1 MRDIPEKFKG
11 VSFFLQ
17 RVFFSGSRSPN
28 QDLFG
33 LQLEILSTS
42 LGLDQSSPDFQ
53 CSTSTEFG
61 NFLIIFQLLIGND
74 LETRE
79 ITAVIKLDETES
91 LGSPAGS
98 HPTPEVD
105 FPVEK
110 TLSEICDSIGFRLT
124 DCHFESVSDGG
135 TKNGK
140 KCITSSHSNE
150 KKA

>member
-1 MRDIPEKFKG
+1 MCDVPEKFKG

-91 LGSPAGS
+91 LRSPAGPY
-98 HPTPEVD
+98 PTPEVD
-105 FPVEK
+105 FLVEK

-135 TKNGK
+135 VKNGK
-140 KCITSSHSNE
+140 KWITSSHSNE

>member
-1 MRDIPEKFKG
+1 MCDVPEKFKG

-33 LQLEILSTS
+33 LHLEILSTS

-61 NFLIIFQLLIGND
+61 NFLIIFQFLIGND

-91 LGSPAGS
+91 LGSPAGPY
-98 HPTPEVD
+98 PTPEVD
-105 FPVEK
+105 FLIEK
-110 TLSEICDSIGFRLT
+110 TLS
-124 DCHFESVSDGG
+124 
-135 TKNGK
+135 
-140 KCITSSHSNE
+140 
-150 KKA
+150 

>member
-1 MRDIPEKFKG
+1 MCDVPEKFKG

-17 RVFFSGSRSPN
+17 RVFLSGSRSPN

-53 CSTSTEFG
+53 CSTGTEFG
-61 NFLIIFQLLIGND
+61 NFLIIFQCLIGND

-105 FPVEK
+105 FPVE
-110 TLSEICDSIGFRLT
+110 
-124 DCHFESVSDGG
+124 
-135 TKNGK
+135 
-140 KCITSSHSNE
+140 
-150 KKA
+150 